1 MFSHAPVMIN
11 ESLDSLMLNKSG
23 AYLDCTFGLG
33 GHSKEILKRLDSRG
47 SLSAIDQ
54 DQATLQYANKIQD
67 PRFKFQYSKFSKIGE
82 LFVNKK
88 FDGIFFD
95 LGVSSLQLDDASR
108 GFSFQRNGK
117 LDMRMDKTNKISALD
132 WINKAKEQEIADIFY
147 YLGEERK
154 SRLFAKR
161 VVERRKNKL
170 IESTEELA
178 AIAFAGK
185 KYTNSRKHPAT
196 NIFRA
201 IRIFI
206 NNELEEIKKALIAS
220 IDLLQDKGR
229 LVVISFHSM
238 EDRIVK
244 NFLKG
249 KIENKEI
256 ENSLKIIGKII
267 KPSQEEITIN
277 ARSRSAILRVG
288 EKLNG

>member
-11 ESLDSLMLNKSG
+11 ESIDSLVLNKSG

-33 GHSKEILKRLDSRG
+33 GHSKEILKRLNSKG
-47 SLSAIDQ
+47 TLNSIDQ
-54 DQATLQYANKIQD
+54 DQMVIEYAKKIQD
-67 PRFKFQYSKFSKIGE
+67 PRFKFEYSKFSKIGK
-82 LFVNKK
+82 LFINRK
-88 FDGIFFD
+88 FDGILFD
-95 LGVSSLQLDDASR
+95 LGVSSLQLDDAAR
-108 GFSFQRNGK
+108 GFSFQKNGK
-117 LDMRMDKTNKISALD
+117 LDMRMDQNDKISALE
-132 WINKAKEQEIADIFY
+132 WVNKAKEKEIADIFY

-161 VVERRKNKL
+161 VIEKRRTKL
-170 IESTEELA
+170 IESTEDLA
-178 AIAFAGK
+178 EVTYAGK
-185 KYTNSRKHPAT
+185 KFRNSKKHPAT

-206 NNELEEIKKALIAS
+206 NNELEEIKIALQAS

-249 KIENKEI
+249 KLEDQENT
-256 ENSLKIIGKII
+256 NSIKIIGKII
-267 KPSQEEITIN
+267 KPSREEINLN
-277 ARSRSAILRVG
+277 ARSRSAILRIG
-288 EKLNG
+288 EIISG

>member
-11 ESLDSLMLNKSG
+11 ESIDSLVLNKSG

-33 GHSKEILKRLDSRG
+33 GHSKEILKRLNSKG
-47 SLSAIDQ
+47 TLNSIDQ
-54 DQATLQYANKIQD
+54 DQTVIEYAKKIQD
-67 PRFKFQYSKFSKIGE
+67 PRFKFEYSKFSKIGE
-82 LFVNKK
+82 LFINRK
-88 FDGIFFD
+88 FDGILFD

-108 GFSFQRNGK
+108 GFSFQKNGK
-117 LDMRMDKTNKISALD
+117 LDMRMDQNDEISALE
-132 WINKAKEQEIADIFY
+132 WVNKAKEKEIADIFY

-161 VVERRKNKL
+161 VIEKRRTKL

-178 AIAFAGK
+178 EVTYVGK
-185 KYTNSRKHPAT
+185 KFRNSKKHPAT

-206 NNELEEIKKALIAS
+206 NNELEEIKIALQAS

-249 KIENKEI
+249 KLEDQENT
-256 ENSLKIIGKII
+256 NSIKIIGKII
-267 KPSQEEITIN
+267 KPSREEINLN
-277 ARSRSAILRVG
+277 ARSRSAILRIG
-288 EKLNG
+288 EKING

>member
-11 ESLDSLMLNKSG
+11 ESIDSLMLNKSG

-33 GHSKEILKRLDSRG
+33 GHSKEILKRLNSDGTLNS
-47 SLSAIDQ
+47 IDQ
-54 DQATLQYANKIQD
+54 DQTVIEYAKKIQD
-67 PRFKFQYSKFSKIGE
+67 SRFKFQYSKFSEIGE
-82 LFVNKK
+82 LFLNKK
-88 FDGIFFD
+88 FDGILFD
-95 LGVSSLQLDDASR
+95 LGVSSLQLDDATR
-108 GFSFQRNGK
+108 GFSFQKNGK
-117 LDMRMDKTNKISALD
+117 LDMRMDQTNKVSALD
-132 WINKAKEQEIADIFY
+132 WINNAKEKEIANIFY

-161 VVERRKNKL
+161 IIEKRKNEL

-178 AIAFAGK
+178 EIAFAGK
-185 KYTNSRKHPAT
+185 KYGNPKKHPAT

-206 NNELEEIKKALIAS
+206 NNELEEIKKALLAS

-249 KIENKEI
+249 KLENIEF
-256 ENSLKIIGKII
+256 ENSIKIIGKII
-267 KPSQEEITIN
+267 KPTQEEIN
-277 ARSRSAILRVG
+277 LNPRSRSAVLRVG
-288 EKLNG
+288 EKTNA

>member
-11 ESLDSLMLNKSG
+11 ESIDSLVLNKSG

-33 GHSKEILKRLDSRG
+33 GHSKEILKRLNSKG
-47 SLSAIDQ
+47 TLNSIDQ
-54 DQATLQYANKIQD
+54 DQTVIEYAKKIQD
-67 PRFKFQYSKFSKIGE
+67 PRFKFEYSKFSKIGE
-82 LFVNKK
+82 LFINRK
-88 FDGIFFD
+88 FDGILFD

-108 GFSFQRNGK
+108 GFSFQKNGK
-117 LDMRMDKTNKISALD
+117 LDMRMDQNDKISALE
-132 WINKAKEQEIADIFY
+132 WVNKAKEKEIADIFY

-161 VVERRKNKL
+161 VVEKRRTKP
-170 IESTEELA
+170 IESTEDLA
-178 AIAFAGK
+178 EVTYAGK
-185 KYTNSRKHPAT
+185 KFRNSKKHPAT

-206 NNELEEIKKALIAS
+206 NNELEEIKKALQAS

-249 KIENKEI
+249 KLEDQENT
-256 ENSLKIIGKII
+256 NSIKIIGKII
-267 KPSQEEITIN
+267 KPSQEEINLN
-277 ARSRSAILRVG
+277 ARSRSAILRIG
-288 EKLNG
+288 EKTSD

>member
-1 MFSHAPVMIN
+1 MFSHAPVMVN
-11 ESLDSLMLNKSG
+11 ESIDSLMLNKSG

-33 GHSKEILKRLDSRG
+33 GHSKEILKRLNSDGTLNS
-47 SLSAIDQ
+47 IDQ
-54 DQATLQYANKIQD
+54 DQTVIEYAKKIQD
-67 PRFKFQYSKFSKIGE
+67 SRFKFQYSKFSKIGE
-82 LFVNKK
+82 LFLNKK
-88 FDGIFFD
+88 FDGILFD
-95 LGVSSLQLDDASR
+95 LGVSSLQLDDETR
-108 GFSFQRNGK
+108 GFSFQKNGK
-117 LDMRMDKTNKISALD
+117 LDMRMDQTNKVSALD
-132 WINKAKEQEIADIFY
+132 WVNNAKEKEIADIFY

-161 VVERRKNKL
+161 IIEKRKNEL

-178 AIAFAGK
+178 EIAFAGK
-185 KYTNSRKHPAT
+185 KYGNSKKHTAT

-206 NNELEEIKKALIAS
+206 NNELEEIKKALLAS

-249 KIENKEI
+249 KLENIEF
-256 ENSLKIIGKII
+256 ENSIKIIGKII
-267 KPSQEEITIN
+267 KPTQDEIN
-277 ARSRSAILRVG
+277 LNPRSRSAVLRVG
-288 EKLNG
+288 EKTNA

>member
-1 MFSHAPVMIN
+1 MIN

-54 DQATLQYANKIQD
+54 DQAALQYANKIQD

-117 LDMRMDKTNKISALD
+117 LDMRMDQTNKISALD

>member
-11 ESLDSLMLNKSG
+11 ESIDSLVLNKSG

-33 GHSKEILKRLDSRG
+33 GHSKEILKRLNSKG
-47 SLSAIDQ
+47 TLNSIDQ
-54 DQATLQYANKIQD
+54 DQTVIEYAKKIQD
-67 PRFKFQYSKFSKIGE
+67 PRFKFEYSKFSKIGE
-82 LFVNKK
+82 LFINRK
-88 FDGIFFD
+88 FDGILFD
-95 LGVSSLQLDDASR
+95 LGVSSLQLDDAAR
-108 GFSFQRNGK
+108 GFSFQKSGR
-117 LDMRMDKTNKISALD
+117 LDMRMDQNDKISALE
-132 WINKAKEQEIADIFY
+132 WINKAKEKEIADIFY

-161 VVERRKNKL
+161 VVEKRKTKL
-170 IESTEELA
+170 IEFTEDLA
-178 AIAFAGK
+178 EVTYVGK
-185 KYTNSRKHPAT
+185 KFRNSKKHPAT

-206 NNELEEIKKALIAS
+206 NNELEEIKKALQAS

-249 KIENKEI
+249 KLEDQENT
-256 ENSLKIIGKII
+256 NSIQIIGKII
-267 KPSQEEITIN
+267 KPSREEINLN
-277 ARSRSAILRVG
+277 ARSRSAILRIG
-288 EKLNG
+288 EKTSG

>member
-11 ESLDSLMLNKSG
+11 ESIDSLVLNKSG

-33 GHSKEILKRLDSRG
+33 GHSKEILKRLNSKG
-47 SLSAIDQ
+47 TLNSIDQ
-54 DQATLQYANKIQD
+54 DQTVIEYAKKIQD

-82 LFVNKK
+82 LFINRK
-88 FDGIFFD
+88 FDGILFD
-95 LGVSSLQLDDASR
+95 LGVSSLQLDDAAR
-108 GFSFQRNGK
+108 GFSFQKNGK
-117 LDMRMDKTNKISALD
+117 LDMRMDQNDKISALE
-132 WINKAKEQEIADIFY
+132 WVNKAKEKEIADIFY

-161 VVERRKNKL
+161 VIEKRRTKL
-170 IESTEELA
+170 IESTEDLA
-178 AIAFAGK
+178 EVTYAGK
-185 KYTNSRKHPAT
+185 KFRNSKKHPAT

-206 NNELEEIKKALIAS
+206 NNELEEIKKALQAS

-249 KIENKEI
+249 KLEDQENT
-256 ENSLKIIGKII
+256 NSIKIIGKII
-267 KPSQEEITIN
+267 KPSREEINLN
-277 ARSRSAILRVG
+277 ARSRSAILRIG
-288 EKLNG
+288 EKISG

>member
-54 DQATLQYANKIQD
+54 DQAALQYANKIQD

-117 LDMRMDKTNKISALD
+117 LDMRMDQTNKTSALD

>member
-11 ESLDSLMLNKSG
+11 ESIDSLMINKSG

-33 GHSKEILKRLDSRG
+33 GHSKEILKRLNSNG
-47 SLSAIDQ
+47 TLNSIDQ
-54 DQATLQYANKIQD
+54 DQTVIEYAKKIQD
-67 PRFKFQYSKFSKIGE
+67 SRFKFQYSKFSEIGE
-82 LFVNKK
+82 LFLNKK
-88 FDGIFFD
+88 FDGILFD
-95 LGVSSLQLDDASR
+95 LGVSSLQLDDATR
-108 GFSFQRNGK
+108 GFSFQKNGK
-117 LDMRMDKTNKISALD
+117 LDMRMDQTNKVSALD
-132 WINKAKEQEIADIFY
+132 WVNNAKEKEIADIFY

-161 VVERRKNKL
+161 IIEKRKNKL

-178 AIAFAGK
+178 EIAFAGK
-185 KYTNSRKHPAT
+185 KYGNSKKHPAT

-206 NNELEEIKKALIAS
+206 NNELEEIKKALLAS

-249 KIENKEI
+249 KLENTEF
-256 ENSLKIIGKII
+256 ENSIKIIGKII
-267 KPSQEEITIN
+267 KPTQDEIN
-277 ARSRSAILRVG
+277 LNPRSRSAVLRVG
-288 EKLNG
+288 EKTNA

>member
-11 ESLDSLMLNKSG
+11 ESIDSLVLNKSG

-33 GHSKEILKRLDSRG
+33 GHSKEILKRLNSKG
-47 SLSAIDQ
+47 TLNSIDQ
-54 DQATLQYANKIQD
+54 DQTVIEYAKKIQD
-67 PRFKFQYSKFSKIGE
+67 PRFKFEYSKFSKIGE
-82 LFVNKK
+82 LFINRK
-88 FDGIFFD
+88 FDGILFD
-95 LGVSSLQLDDASR
+95 LGVSSLQLDDAAR
-108 GFSFQRNGK
+108 GFSFQKNGK
-117 LDMRMDKTNKISALD
+117 LDMRMDQNDKISALE
-132 WINKAKEQEIADIFY
+132 WVNKAKEKEIADIFY

-161 VVERRKNKL
+161 VIEKRRTKL
-170 IESTEELA
+170 IESTEDLA
-178 AIAFAGK
+178 EVTYAGK
-185 KYTNSRKHPAT
+185 KFRNSKKHPAT

-206 NNELEEIKKALIAS
+206 NNELEEIKKALQAS

-249 KIENKEI
+249 KLEDQENT
-256 ENSLKIIGKII
+256 NSIKIIGKII
-267 KPSQEEITIN
+267 KPSREEINLN
-277 ARSRSAILRVG
+277 ARSRSAILRIG
-288 EKLNG
+288 EKISV

>member
-1 MFSHAPVMIN
+1 MFSHAPVMIK
-11 ESLDSLMLNKSG
+11 ESIDSLMLNKSG

-33 GHSKEILKRLDSRG
+33 GHSKEILKRLNSDGTLNS
-47 SLSAIDQ
+47 IDQ
-54 DQATLQYANKIQD
+54 DQTVIEYAKKIQD
-67 PRFKFQYSKFSKIGE
+67 SRFKFQYSKFSEIGE
-82 LFVNKK
+82 LFLNKK
-88 FDGIFFD
+88 FDGILFD
-95 LGVSSLQLDDASR
+95 LGVSSLQLDDATR
-108 GFSFQRNGK
+108 GFSFQKNGK
-117 LDMRMDKTNKISALD
+117 LDMRMDQTNKVSALD
-132 WINKAKEQEIADIFY
+132 WVNNAKEKEIADIFY

-161 VVERRKNKL
+161 IIEKRKKEL

-178 AIAFAGK
+178 EIAFAGK
-185 KYTNSRKHPAT
+185 KYGNSKKHPAT

-206 NNELEEIKKALIAS
+206 NNELEEIKKALLAS

-249 KIENKEI
+249 KLENIEF
-256 ENSLKIIGKII
+256 ENSIKIIGKII
-267 KPSQEEITIN
+267 KPTQDEIN
-277 ARSRSAILRVG
+277 LNPRSRSAVLRVG
-288 EKLNG
+288 EKTNA

>member
-11 ESLDSLMLNKSG
+11 ESIDSLMINKSG

-33 GHSKEILKRLDSRG
+33 GHSKEILKRLNSDGTLNS
-47 SLSAIDQ
+47 IDQ
-54 DQATLQYANKIQD
+54 DQTVIEYAKKIQD
-67 PRFKFQYSKFSKIGE
+67 SRFKFQYSKFSEIGE
-82 LFVNKK
+82 LFLNKK
-88 FDGIFFD
+88 FDGILFD
-95 LGVSSLQLDDASR
+95 LGVSSLQLDDATR
-108 GFSFQRNGK
+108 GFSFQKNGK
-117 LDMRMDKTNKISALD
+117 LDMRMDQTNKVSALD
-132 WINKAKEQEIADIFY
+132 WVNNAKEKEIADIFY

-161 VVERRKNKL
+161 IIEKRKNKL

-178 AIAFAGK
+178 EIAFAGK
-185 KYTNSRKHPAT
+185 KYGNSKKHPAT

-206 NNELEEIKKALIAS
+206 NNELEEIKKALLAS

-249 KIENKEI
+249 KLENIEF
-256 ENSLKIIGKII
+256 ENSIKIIGKII
-267 KPSQEEITIN
+267 KPTQDEIN
-277 ARSRSAILRVG
+277 LNPRSRSAVLRVG
-288 EKLNG
+288 EKTNA

>member
-11 ESLDSLMLNKSG
+11 ESIDSLMLNKSG

-33 GHSKEILKRLDSRG
+33 GHSKEILKRLNSDGTLNS
-47 SLSAIDQ
+47 IDQ
-54 DQATLQYANKIQD
+54 DQTVIEYAKKIQD
-67 PRFKFQYSKFSKIGE
+67 SRFKFQYSKFSEIGE
-82 LFVNKK
+82 LFLNKK
-88 FDGIFFD
+88 FDGILFD
-95 LGVSSLQLDDASR
+95 LGVSSLQLDDATR
-108 GFSFQRNGK
+108 GFSFQKNGK
-117 LDMRMDKTNKISALD
+117 LDMRMDQTNKVSALD
-132 WINKAKEQEIADIFY
+132 WVNNAKEKEIADIFY

-161 VVERRKNKL
+161 IIEKRKNEL

-178 AIAFAGK
+178 EIAFAGK
-185 KYTNSRKHPAT
+185 KYGNSKKHPAT

-201 IRIFI
+201 VRIFI
-206 NNELEEIKKALIAS
+206 NNELEEIKKALLAS

-249 KIENKEI
+249 KLENIEF
-256 ENSLKIIGKII
+256 ENSIKIIGKII
-267 KPSQEEITIN
+267 KPTQDEIN
-277 ARSRSAILRVG
+277 LNPRSRSAVLRVG
-288 EKLNG
+288 EKTNA

>member
-11 ESLDSLMLNKSG
+11 ESIDSLVLNKSG

-33 GHSKEILKRLDSRG
+33 GHSKEILKRLNSKG
-47 SLSAIDQ
+47 TLNSIDQ
-54 DQATLQYANKIQD
+54 DQTVIEYAKKIQD
-67 PRFKFQYSKFSKIGE
+67 PRFKFEYSKFSKIGE
-82 LFVNKK
+82 LFINRK
-88 FDGIFFD
+88 FDGILFD
-95 LGVSSLQLDDASR
+95 LGVSSLQLDDAAR
-108 GFSFQRNGK
+108 GFSFQKNGR
-117 LDMRMDKTNKISALD
+117 LDMRMDQNDKISALE
-132 WINKAKEQEIADIFY
+132 WVNKAKEKEIADIFY

-161 VVERRKNKL
+161 VIEKRRTKP
-170 IESTEELA
+170 IESTEDLA
-178 AIAFAGK
+178 EVTYAGK
-185 KYTNSRKHPAT
+185 KFRNSKKHPAT

-206 NNELEEIKKALIAS
+206 NNELEEIKKALQAS

-249 KIENKEI
+249 KLDDQENT
-256 ENSLKIIGKII
+256 NSIQIIGKII
-267 KPSQEEITIN
+267 KPSREEINLN
-277 ARSRSAILRVG
+277 ARSRSAILRIG
-288 EKLNG
+288 EKTSG

>member
-1 MFSHAPVMIN
+1 MFSHAPVMIK
-11 ESLDSLMLNKSG
+11 ESIDSLMLNKSG

-33 GHSKEILKRLDSRG
+33 GHSKEILKRLNSDGTLNS
-47 SLSAIDQ
+47 IDQ
-54 DQATLQYANKIQD
+54 DQTVIEYAKKIQD
-67 PRFKFQYSKFSKIGE
+67 SRFKFQYSKFSEIGE
-82 LFVNKK
+82 LFLNKK
-88 FDGIFFD
+88 FDGILFD
-95 LGVSSLQLDDASR
+95 LGVSSLQLDDATR
-108 GFSFQRNGK
+108 GFSFQKNGK
-117 LDMRMDKTNKISALD
+117 LDMRMDQTNKVSALD
-132 WINKAKEQEIADIFY
+132 WVNNAKEKEIADIFY

-161 VVERRKNKL
+161 IIEKRKNEL

-178 AIAFAGK
+178 EIAFAGK
-185 KYTNSRKHPAT
+185 KYGNSKKHPAT

-206 NNELEEIKKALIAS
+206 NNELEEIKKALLAS

-249 KIENKEI
+249 KL
-256 ENSLKIIGKII
+256 ENSEFENSIKLIGKVI
-267 KPSQEEITIN
+267 KPTKDEIN
-277 ARSRSAILRVG
+277 LNPRSRSAVLRVG
-288 EKLNG
+288 EKTNA

>member
-11 ESLDSLMLNKSG
+11 ESIDSLMLNKSG

-33 GHSKEILKRLDSRG
+33 GHSKEILKRLNSDGTLNS
-47 SLSAIDQ
+47 IDQ
-54 DQATLQYANKIQD
+54 DQTVIEYAKKIHD
-67 PRFKFQYSKFSKIGE
+67 SRFKFQYSKFSEIGE
-82 LFVNKK
+82 LFLNKK
-88 FDGIFFD
+88 FDGILFD
-95 LGVSSLQLDDASR
+95 LGVSSLQLDDATR
-108 GFSFQRNGK
+108 GFSFQKNGK
-117 LDMRMDKTNKISALD
+117 LDMRMDQTNKVSALD
-132 WINKAKEQEIADIFY
+132 WVNNAKEKEIADIFY

-161 VVERRKNKL
+161 IIEKRKNEL

-178 AIAFAGK
+178 EIAFAGK
-185 KYTNSRKHPAT
+185 RYGNSKKHPAT

-206 NNELEEIKKALIAS
+206 NNELGEIKKALSAS
-220 IDLLQDKGR
+220 IDLLQDRGR

-249 KIENKEI
+249 KLEDIEF
-256 ENSLKIIGKII
+256 ENSIKIIGKII
-267 KPSQEEITIN
+267 KPTQDEIN
-277 ARSRSAILRVG
+277 LNPRSRSAVLRVG
-288 EKLNG
+288 EKRNV

>member
-11 ESLDSLMLNKSG
+11 ESIDSLMLNKSG

-33 GHSKEILKRLDSRG
+33 GHSKEILKRLNSDGTLNS
-47 SLSAIDQ
+47 IDQ
-54 DQATLQYANKIQD
+54 DQTVMEYAKKIQD
-67 PRFKFQYSKFSKIGE
+67 SRFKFQYSKFSEIGE
-82 LFVNKK
+82 LFLNKK
-88 FDGIFFD
+88 FDGILFD
-95 LGVSSLQLDDASR
+95 LGVSSLQLDDATR
-108 GFSFQRNGK
+108 GFSFQKNGK
-117 LDMRMDKTNKISALD
+117 LDMRMDQTNKVSALD
-132 WINKAKEQEIADIFY
+132 WVNNAKEKEIADIFY

-161 VVERRKNKL
+161 IIEKRKNDL

-178 AIAFAGK
+178 EIAFAGK
-185 KYTNSRKHPAT
+185 KYGNSKKHPAT

-206 NNELEEIKKALIAS
+206 NNELEEIKKALLAS

-249 KIENKEI
+249 KLENIEF
-256 ENSLKIIGKII
+256 ENSIKIIGKII
-267 KPSQEEITIN
+267 KPTQDEIN
-277 ARSRSAILRVG
+277 LNPRSRSAVLRVG
-288 EKLNG
+288 EKTNA

>member
-11 ESLDSLMLNKSG
+11 ESIDSLVLNKSG

-33 GHSKEILKRLDSRG
+33 GHSKEILKRLNSKG
-47 SLSAIDQ
+47 TLNSIDQ
-54 DQATLQYANKIQD
+54 DQTVIEYAKKIQD
-67 PRFKFQYSKFSKIGE
+67 PRFKFEYSKFSKIGE
-82 LFVNKK
+82 LFINRK
-88 FDGIFFD
+88 FDGILFD
-95 LGVSSLQLDDASR
+95 LGVSSLQLDDAAR
-108 GFSFQRNGK
+108 GFSFQKNGK
-117 LDMRMDKTNKISALD
+117 LDMRMDQNDKISALE
-132 WINKAKEQEIADIFY
+132 WVNKAKEKEIADIFY

-161 VVERRKNKL
+161 VIEKRRTKP
-170 IESTEELA
+170 IESTEDLA
-178 AIAFAGK
+178 EVTYARK
-185 KYTNSRKHPAT
+185 KFRNSKKHPAT

-206 NNELEEIKKALIAS
+206 NNELEEIKIALQAS

-249 KIENKEI
+249 KLEDQENT
-256 ENSLKIIGKII
+256 NSIKIIGKII
-267 KPSQEEITIN
+267 KPSQEEINLN
-277 ARSRSAILRVG
+277 ARSRSAILRIG
-288 EKLNG
+288 EKTSG

>member
-11 ESLDSLMLNKSG
+11 ESIDSLVLNKSG

-33 GHSKEILKRLDSRG
+33 GHSKEILKRLNSKG
-47 SLSAIDQ
+47 TLNSIDQ
-54 DQATLQYANKIQD
+54 DQTVIEYAKKIQD
-67 PRFKFQYSKFSKIGE
+67 PRFKFEYSKFSKIGE
-82 LFVNKK
+82 LFINRK
-88 FDGIFFD
+88 FDGILFD
-95 LGVSSLQLDDASR
+95 LGVSSLQLDDAAR
-108 GFSFQRNGK
+108 GFSFQKNGR
-117 LDMRMDKTNKISALD
+117 LDMRMDQNDKISALE
-132 WINKAKEQEIADIFY
+132 WVNKAKEKEIADIFY

-161 VVERRKNKL
+161 VVEKRRTKL
-170 IESTEELA
+170 IESTEDLA
-178 AIAFAGK
+178 EVTYAGK
-185 KYTNSRKHPAT
+185 KFRNSKKHPAT

-206 NNELEEIKKALIAS
+206 NNELEEIKKALQAS

-249 KIENKEI
+249 KLEDQENT
-256 ENSLKIIGKII
+256 NSIKIIGKII
-267 KPSQEEITIN
+267 KPSREEINLN
-277 ARSRSAILRVG
+277 ARSRSAILRIG
-288 EKLNG
+288 EKTSG

>member
-11 ESLDSLMLNKSG
+11 ESIDSLVLNKSG

-33 GHSKEILKRLDSRG
+33 GHSKEILKRLNSKG
-47 SLSAIDQ
+47 TLNSIDQ
-54 DQATLQYANKIQD
+54 DQTVIEYAKKIQD
-67 PRFKFQYSKFSKIGE
+67 PRFKFEYSKFSKIGE
-82 LFVNKK
+82 LFINRK
-88 FDGIFFD
+88 FDGILFD
-95 LGVSSLQLDDASR
+95 LGVSSLQLDDAAR
-108 GFSFQRNGK
+108 GFSFQKNGR
-117 LDMRMDKTNKISALD
+117 LDMRMDQNDKISALE
-132 WINKAKEQEIADIFY
+132 WVNKAKEKEIADIFY

-161 VVERRKNKL
+161 VVEKRRTKL
-170 IESTEELA
+170 IESTEDLA
-178 AIAFAGK
+178 EVTYAGK
-185 KYTNSRKHPAT
+185 KFRNSKKHPAT

-206 NNELEEIKKALIAS
+206 NNELEEIKKALQAS

-249 KIENKEI
+249 KLEDQENT
-256 ENSLKIIGKII
+256 NSIQIIGKII
-267 KPSQEEITIN
+267 KPSREEINLN
-277 ARSRSAILRVG
+277 ARSRSAILRIG
-288 EKLNG
+288 EKTSG

>member
-11 ESLDSLMLNKSG
+11 ESIDSLMLNKSG

-33 GHSKEILKRLDSRG
+33 GHSKEILKRLNSEG
-47 SLSAIDQ
+47 TLNSIDQ
-54 DQATLQYANKIQD
+54 DQTVIEYAKKIQD
-67 PRFKFQYSKFSKIGE
+67 SRFKFQYSKFSEIGE
-82 LFVNKK
+82 LFLNKK
-88 FDGIFFD
+88 FDGILFD
-95 LGVSSLQLDDASR
+95 LGVSSLQLDDATR
-108 GFSFQRNGK
+108 GFSFQKNGK
-117 LDMRMDKTNKISALD
+117 LDMRMDQTNVVSALD
-132 WINKAKEQEIADIFY
+132 WVNNAKEKEIADIFY
-147 YLGEERK
+147 FLGEERK

-161 VVERRKNKL
+161 IIEKRRNEL

-178 AIAFAGK
+178 EIAFAGK
-185 KYTNSRKHPAT
+185 KYGNSKKHPAT

-206 NNELEEIKKALIAS
+206 NNELEEIKKALLAS

-249 KIENKEI
+249 KLENIEF
-256 ENSLKIIGKII
+256 ENSIKIIGKII
-267 KPSQEEITIN
+267 KPTQEEIN
-277 ARSRSAILRVG
+277 LNPRSRSAVLRVG
-288 EKLNG
+288 EKTNA

>member
-11 ESLDSLMLNKSG
+11 ESIDSLVLNKSG

-33 GHSKEILKRLDSRG
+33 GHSKEILKRLNSEG
-47 SLSAIDQ
+47 TLNSIDQ
-54 DQATLQYANKIQD
+54 DQMVIKYAKKIQD
-67 PRFKFQYSKFSKIGE
+67 PRFKFEYSKFSKIGE
-82 LFVNKK
+82 LFINRK
-88 FDGIFFD
+88 FDGILFD
-95 LGVSSLQLDDASR
+95 LGVSSLQLDDAAR
-108 GFSFQRNGK
+108 GFSFQKNGR
-117 LDMRMDKTNKISALD
+117 LDMRMDQNDKISALE
-132 WINKAKEQEIADIFY
+132 WVNKAKEKEIADIFY
-147 YLGEERK
+147 YLGEEKK

-161 VVERRKNKL
+161 VIEKRRTKL

-178 AIAFAGK
+178 EVTYAGK
-185 KYTNSRKHPAT
+185 KFRNSKKHPAT

-206 NNELEEIKKALIAS
+206 NNELEEIKKALQAS

-249 KIENKEI
+249 KLEDQENT
-256 ENSLKIIGKII
+256 NSIQIIGKII
-267 KPSQEEITIN
+267 KPSREEINLN
-277 ARSRSAILRVG
+277 ARSRSAILRIG
-288 EKLNG
+288 EKISG

>member
-11 ESLDSLMLNKSG
+11 ESIDSLVLNKSG

-33 GHSKEILKRLDSRG
+33 GHSKEILKRLNSKG
-47 SLSAIDQ
+47 TLNSIDQ
-54 DQATLQYANKIQD
+54 DQTVIEYAKKIQD

-82 LFVNKK
+82 LFINRK
-88 FDGIFFD
+88 FDGILFD
-95 LGVSSLQLDDASR
+95 LGVSSLQLDDAAR
-108 GFSFQRNGK
+108 GFSFQKNGR
-117 LDMRMDKTNKISALD
+117 LDMRMDQNDKISALE
-132 WINKAKEQEIADIFY
+132 WVNKAKEKEIADIFY

-161 VVERRKNKL
+161 VIEKRRTKP
-170 IESTEELA
+170 IESTEDLA
-178 AIAFAGK
+178 EVTYSGK
-185 KYTNSRKHPAT
+185 KFRNSKKHPAT

-206 NNELEEIKKALIAS
+206 NNELEEIKKALQAS

-249 KIENKEI
+249 KLEDQENT
-256 ENSLKIIGKII
+256 NSIKIIGKII
-267 KPSQEEITIN
+267 KPSREEINLN
-277 ARSRSAILRVG
+277 ARSRSAIMRIG
-288 EKLNG
+288 EKTSG

>member
-11 ESLDSLMLNKSG
+11 ESIDSLVLNKSG

-33 GHSKEILKRLDSRG
+33 GHSKEILKRLNSKG
-47 SLSAIDQ
+47 TLNSIDQ
-54 DQATLQYANKIQD
+54 DQTVIEYAKKIQD
-67 PRFKFQYSKFSKIGE
+67 PRFKFEYSKFSKIGE
-82 LFVNKK
+82 LFINRK
-88 FDGIFFD
+88 FDGILFD
-95 LGVSSLQLDDASR
+95 LGVSSLQLDDAAR
-108 GFSFQRNGK
+108 GFSFQKNGK
-117 LDMRMDKTNKISALD
+117 LDMRMDQNDKISALE
-132 WINKAKEQEIADIFY
+132 WVNKAKEKEIADIFY

-161 VVERRKNKL
+161 VIEKRRTKL
-170 IESTEELA
+170 IESTEDLA
-178 AIAFAGK
+178 EVTYAGK
-185 KYTNSRKHPAT
+185 KFRNSKKHPAT

-206 NNELEEIKKALIAS
+206 NNELEEIKIALQAS

-249 KIENKEI
+249 KLEDQENT
-256 ENSLKIIGKII
+256 NSIKIIGKII
-267 KPSQEEITIN
+267 KPSREEINLN
-277 ARSRSAILRVG
+277 ARSRSAILRIG
-288 EKLNG
+288 EKISV

>member
-11 ESLDSLMLNKSG
+11 ESIDSLMLNRSG

-33 GHSKEILKRLDSRG
+33 GHSKEILKRLNSDGTLNS
-47 SLSAIDQ
+47 IDQ
-54 DQATLQYANKIQD
+54 DQTVIKYAKKIQD
-67 PRFKFQYSKFSKIGE
+67 SRFKFQYSKFSEIGE
-82 LFVNKK
+82 LFLNKK
-88 FDGIFFD
+88 FDGILFD
-95 LGVSSLQLDDASR
+95 LGVSSLQLDDATR
-108 GFSFQRNGK
+108 GFSFQKNGK
-117 LDMRMDKTNKISALD
+117 LDMRMDQTNKVSALD
-132 WINKAKEQEIADIFY
+132 WVNNAKEKEIADIFY

-161 VVERRKNKL
+161 IIEKRKNDL

-178 AIAFAGK
+178 EIAFAGK
-185 KYTNSRKHPAT
+185 KYGNSKKHPAT

-206 NNELEEIKKALIAS
+206 NNELEEIKKALLAS

-249 KIENKEI
+249 KLENIEF
-256 ENSLKIIGKII
+256 ENSIKIIGKII
-267 KPSQEEITIN
+267 KPTQDEIN
-277 ARSRSAILRVG
+277 LNPRSRSAVLRVG
-288 EKLNG
+288 EKRND

>member
-11 ESLDSLMLNKSG
+11 ESIDSLVLNKSG

-33 GHSKEILKRLDSRG
+33 GHSKEILKRLNSKG
-47 SLSAIDQ
+47 TLNSIDQ
-54 DQATLQYANKIQD
+54 DQMVIEYAKKIQD
-67 PRFKFQYSKFSKIGE
+67 PRFKFEYSKFSKIGE
-82 LFVNKK
+82 LFINRK
-88 FDGIFFD
+88 FDGILFD
-95 LGVSSLQLDDASR
+95 LGVSSLQLDDAAR
-108 GFSFQRNGK
+108 GFSFQKNGR
-117 LDMRMDKTNKISALD
+117 LDMRMDQNDKISALE
-132 WINKAKEQEIADIFY
+132 WVNKAKEKEIADIFY

-161 VVERRKNKL
+161 VVEKRRTKP
-170 IESTEELA
+170 IESTEDLA
-178 AIAFAGK
+178 EVTYAGK
-185 KYTNSRKHPAT
+185 KFRNSKKHPAT

-206 NNELEEIKKALIAS
+206 NNELEEIKIALQAS

-249 KIENKEI
+249 KSGGRENT
-256 ENSLKIIGKII
+256 NSIKIIGKII
-267 KPSQEEITIN
+267 KPSREEINLNT
-277 ARSRSAILRVG
+277 RSRSAILRIG
-288 EKLNG
+288 EKISG

>member
-11 ESLDSLMLNKSG
+11 ESIDSLVLNKSG

-33 GHSKEILKRLDSRG
+33 GHSKEILKRLNSKG
-47 SLSAIDQ
+47 TLNSIDQ
-54 DQATLQYANKIQD
+54 DQTVIEYAKKIQD
-67 PRFKFQYSKFSKIGE
+67 PRFKFEYSKFSKIGE
-82 LFVNKK
+82 LFINRK
-88 FDGIFFD
+88 FDGILFD

-108 GFSFQRNGK
+108 GFSFQKNGK
-117 LDMRMDKTNKISALD
+117 LDMRMDQNDKISALE
-132 WINKAKEQEIADIFY
+132 WVNKAKEKEIADIFY

-161 VVERRKNKL
+161 VIEKRRTKL
-170 IESTEELA
+170 IESTEDLA
-178 AIAFAGK
+178 EVTYAGK
-185 KYTNSRKHPAT
+185 KFRNSKKHPAT

-206 NNELEEIKKALIAS
+206 NNELEEIKIALQAS

-249 KIENKEI
+249 KLEDQENT
-256 ENSLKIIGKII
+256 NSIKIIGKII
-267 KPSQEEITIN
+267 KPSREEINLN
-277 ARSRSAILRVG
+277 ARSRSAILRIG
-288 EKLNG
+288 EKTSG

>member
-11 ESLDSLMLNKSG
+11 ESIDSLVLNKSG

-33 GHSKEILKRLDSRG
+33 GHSKEILKRLNSKG
-47 SLSAIDQ
+47 TLNSIDQ
-54 DQATLQYANKIQD
+54 DQTVIEYAKKIQD

-82 LFVNKK
+82 LFINRK
-88 FDGIFFD
+88 FDGILFD
-95 LGVSSLQLDDASR
+95 LGVSSLQLDDAAR
-108 GFSFQRNGK
+108 GFSFQKNGK
-117 LDMRMDKTNKISALD
+117 LDMRMDQNDKISALE
-132 WINKAKEQEIADIFY
+132 WVNKAKEKEIADIFY

-161 VVERRKNKL
+161 VIEKRRTKL
-170 IESTEELA
+170 IESTEDLA
-178 AIAFAGK
+178 EVTYAGK
-185 KYTNSRKHPAT
+185 KFRNSKKHPAT

-206 NNELEEIKKALIAS
+206 NNELEEIKIALQAS

-249 KIENKEI
+249 KLEDQENT
-256 ENSLKIIGKII
+256 NSIKIIGKII
-267 KPSQEEITIN
+267 KPSREEINLN
-277 ARSRSAILRVG
+277 ARSRSAILRIG
-288 EKLNG
+288 EKISG

>member
-1 MFSHAPVMIN
+1 MFSHVPVMIN
-11 ESLDSLMLNKSG
+11 ESIDSLVLNKSG

-33 GHSKEILKRLDSRG
+33 GHSKEILKRINSEGTLNS
-47 SLSAIDQ
+47 IDQ
-54 DQATLQYANKIQD
+54 DQMVIKYAKKIQD
-67 PRFKFQYSKFSKIGE
+67 PRFKFEYSKFSKIGE
-82 LFVNKK
+82 LFINRK
-88 FDGIFFD
+88 FDGILFD

-108 GFSFQRNGK
+108 GFSFQKNGK
-117 LDMRMDKTNKISALD
+117 LDMRMDQNDKVSALE
-132 WINKAKEQEIADIFY
+132 WLNKAKEKEIADIFY
-147 YLGEERK
+147 YLGEEKK

-161 VVERRKNKL
+161 VIEKRRTKL

-178 AIAFAGK
+178 EVTYAGK
-185 KYTNSRKHPAT
+185 KFRNSKKHPAT

-206 NNELEEIKKALIAS
+206 NNELEEIKKALQAS

-249 KIENKEI
+249 KLENQ
-256 ENSLKIIGKII
+256 ENTNSIKIIGKII
-267 KPSQEEITIN
+267 KPSREEINLN
-277 ARSRSAILRVG
+277 ARSRSAILRIG
-288 EKLNG
+288 EKISG

>member
-11 ESLDSLMLNKSG
+11 ESIDSLVLNKSG

-33 GHSKEILKRLDSRG
+33 GHSKEILKRLNSKG
-47 SLSAIDQ
+47 TLNSIDQ
-54 DQATLQYANKIQD
+54 DQTVIEYAKKIQD
-67 PRFKFQYSKFSKIGE
+67 PRFKFEYSKFSKIGE
-82 LFVNKK
+82 LFINRK
-88 FDGIFFD
+88 FDGILFD

-108 GFSFQRNGK
+108 GFSFQKNGK
-117 LDMRMDKTNKISALD
+117 LDMRMDQNDKVSALE
-132 WINKAKEQEIADIFY
+132 WVNKAKEKEIADIFY
-147 YLGEERK
+147 YLGEEKK

-161 VVERRKNKL
+161 VIEKRRTKL
-170 IESTEELA
+170 IESTEDLA
-178 AIAFAGK
+178 EVTYAGK
-185 KYTNSRKHPAT
+185 KFRNSKKHPAT

-206 NNELEEIKKALIAS
+206 NNELEEIKKALQAS

-249 KIENKEI
+249 KLEDQENT
-256 ENSLKIIGKII
+256 NSIKIIGKII
-267 KPSQEEITIN
+267 KPSREEINLN
-277 ARSRSAILRVG
+277 ARSRSAILRIG
-288 EKLNG
+288 EKISG

>member
-11 ESLDSLMLNKSG
+11 ESIDSLMINKSG

-33 GHSKEILKRLDSRG
+33 GHSKEILKRLNSNG
-47 SLSAIDQ
+47 TLNSIDQ
-54 DQATLQYANKIQD
+54 DQTVIEYAKKIQD
-67 PRFKFQYSKFSKIGE
+67 SRFKFQYSKFSEIGE
-82 LFVNKK
+82 LFLNKK
-88 FDGIFFD
+88 FDGILFD
-95 LGVSSLQLDDASR
+95 LGVSSLQLDDETR
-108 GFSFQRNGK
+108 GFSFQKNGK
-117 LDMRMDKTNKISALD
+117 LDMRMDQTNKVSALD
-132 WINKAKEQEIADIFY
+132 WVNNAKEKEIADIFY

-161 VVERRKNKL
+161 IIEKRKNKL

-178 AIAFAGK
+178 EIAFAGK
-185 KYTNSRKHPAT
+185 KYGNSKKHPAT

-206 NNELEEIKKALIAS
+206 NNELEEIKKALLAS

-249 KIENKEI
+249 KLENIEF
-256 ENSLKIIGKII
+256 ENSIKIIGKII
-267 KPSQEEITIN
+267 KPTQDEIN
-277 ARSRSAILRVG
+277 LNPRSRSAVLRVG
-288 EKLNG
+288 EKTNA